1 MGELVKLFHASP
13 RPIYLLD
20 ERRRIVFCNQALL
33 SWVGCATGDLEE
45 RVSNYHTVSEVAGLD
60 ALAAGLAPPPAT
72 PQSDLTA
79 IVACP
84 GPDGRL
90 RRRLARFVPLATEA
104 EHPSA
109 LMALVDAADLPETEA
124 SPPAGAEPDAAWLHE
139 RIRSFHRRAAARL
152 GIDRLLGDSLLMR
165 RLRAQVATAAGSA
178 ASVWILGPP
187 GSGRQ
192 RTAEAIHYG
201 ADGAIGSLI
210 PLDCA
215 VLSGELVISTV
226 QTLSARRPSAE
237 RPAGG
242 TLLLADVRSASSRRA
257 DQPGPGPLRTGVPPA
272 IDRHGAAAVGR
283 AAQGRQVPAGPGAA
297 PSTISIQLP
306 PLAERREDLPLVAQ
320 LFLEEVNSQGGKQL
334 AGFTPE
340 ALDAMD
346 AYAWPGNLDELAATV
361 AAAQRRAQGPQIAL
375 ADLPDEIHL
384 AAAAAARPR
393 KPEETIVLDEFL
405 ARIQRELI
413 QRRCAGRKA
422 TRPRRAAVGHD
433 PPTALP
439 ANGPTGVG
447 GAQTMRPWSAATV
460 SLECGDW
467 SPLLRSITSRDG
479 FRPLKKSGDQSPHSK
494 GSLG

>member
-1 MGELVKLFHASP
+1 MAPYRSKTGELVKLFHASP

-33 SWVGCATGDLEE
+33 SWVGCASGDLEG
-45 RVSNYHTVSEVAGLD
+45 RVSNYHTGSEVAGLD

-84 GPDGRL
+84 GPDARL
-90 RRRLARFVPLATEA
+90 RRRRARFVPLATEA

-109 LMALVDAADLPETEA
+109 LMALVDAADLPETEP

-165 RLRAQVATAAGSA
+165 RLRAQVAMAAASA
-178 ASVWILGPP
+178 ASVWIVGPP

-201 ADGAIGSLI
+201 ADSAIGSLI

-226 QTLSARRPSAE
+226 QTLSARRTSAE
-237 RPAGG
+237 RLAGS
-242 TLLLADVRSASSRRA
+242 TLLLADVDLVPSDVQTSLAQTLCGRA
-257 DQPGPGPLRTGVPPA
+257 FPLRLIATA
-272 IDRHGAAAVGR
+272 
-283 AAQGRQVPAGPGAA
+283 RQPLEELLKPGKFRQDLGLAL
-297 PSTISIQLP
+297 STISIQLP

-340 ALDAMD
+340 ALDAME
-346 AYAWPGNLDELAATV
+346 AYPWPGNLDELAATV
-361 AAAQRRAQGPQIAL
+361 AAAHQRAGGPQIAV
-375 ADLPDEIHL
+375 ADLPDQIHL

-405 ARIQRELI
+405 ARVQRELI
-413 QRRCAGRKA
+413 QRALRRAKGNKTRA
-422 TRPRRAAVGHD
+422 ARLLGMTRPRLYRRMVQLG
-433 PPTALP
+433 
-439 ANGPTGVG
+439 
-447 GAQTMRPWSAATV
+447 
-460 SLECGDW
+460 LEE
-467 SPLLRSITSRDG
+467 
-479 FRPLKKSGDQSPHSK
+479 SK
-494 GSLG
+494 P